1 MSKLP
6 QKVSEEEA
14 DDLVEEAEKVRPN
27 TFSTFT
33 ESSVGAAIL
42 TDSGDI
48 HAAPYFESVI
58 QGLGTCAERN
68 AVGSA
73 VAAGDY
79 KFKAVAVVGQQEEP
93 ITPCGACRQIL
104 AEFKEIAQHDIAI
117 IMEGQNGDRQVEM
130 LSDMIPESFGG
141 RRSRSRPGTVQ
152 VKEKLATCTG
162 VLRKTVAPETIGY

>member
-1 MSKLP
+1 MSDLP
-6 QKVSEEEA
+6 QRVSEEEA
-14 DDLVEEAEKVRPN
+14 DKLVEEAEKVRPN

-79 KFKAVAVVGQQEEP
+79 KFKAVAVVGEQDEP

-104 AEFKEIAQHDIAI
+104 AEFKEVAQHDIAI
-117 IMEGQNGDRQVEM
+117 IMEGQNGERKIEM
-130 LSDMIPESFGG
+130 LTNMIPESFGAEEAG
-141 RRSRSRPGTVQ
+141 ADLERYR
-152 VKEKLATCTG
+152 
-162 VLRKTVAPETIGY
+162 

>member
-1 MSKLP
+1 MSDLP
-6 QKVSEEEA
+6 QRISETEA
-14 DDLVEEAEKVRPN
+14 EKLIEEAENVRPN

-33 ESSVGAAIL
+33 DSSVGAAIL
-42 TDSGDI
+42 TDSGNI

-79 KFKAVAVVGQQEEP
+79 KFNAVAVVGEQEEP

-104 AEFKEIAQHDIAI
+104 AEFKEVAQNDIVI
-117 IMEGQNGDRQVEM
+117 IMRGQNGDTEVKM
-130 LSDMIPESFGG
+130 LSDMIPESFGAAEAG
-141 RRSRSRPGTVQ
+141 ADLEQYR
-152 VKEKLATCTG
+152 
-162 VLRKTVAPETIGY
+162 

>member
-1 MSKLP
+1 MSDLP
-6 QKVSEEEA
+6 QRVSETEA
-14 DDLVEEAEKVRPN
+14 DKLVEEAENVRPN

-33 ESSVGAAIL
+33 DSSVGAAIL
-42 TDSGDI
+42 TDSGNI

-73 VAAGDY
+73 VAAGEY

-104 AEFKEIAQHDIAI
+104 AEFKEVAQHDIAI
-117 IMEGQNGDRQVEM
+117 IMEGQNGERQVKM
-130 LSDMIPESFGG
+130 LSDMIPESFGAAEAG
-141 RRSRSRPGTVQ
+141 ADLEQYR
-152 VKEKLATCTG
+152 
-162 VLRKTVAPETIGY
+162 